1 MSTATQTVS
10 IFGREYRV
18 ACAPEERDALLA
30 CARYVD
36 EKMGSIR
43 AGGRTLGADRIA
55 VLTALQITQELFAA
69 RNGEGVSAAELKRRV
84 RELHALADDALTPQ
98 EKLFT

>member
-1 MSTATQTVS
+1 MTATTQTVS

-36 EKMGSIR
+36 EKMSGIR
-43 AGGRTLGADRIA
+43 AGGRTLGADRVA
-55 VLTALQITQELFAA
+55 VLAALQIAQELFAA

-84 RELHALADDALTPQ
+84 RELHSLADDALAPQ
-98 EKLFT
+98 EKFFT